1 MALMAGVK
9 PLKDILA
16 EMSASDTDGRTLV
29 AKAYTFAEDA
39 HKDQKRYSGEP
50 YFVHL
55 AEVGYSLA
63 KIGMDAPTIA
73 AGILHDSIED
83 VGVSPETMETEFG
96 KEILMLV
103 DGVTKLG
110 ALRYRGVERHTES
123 LRKLFAATAHDI
135 RVLIIKLMDRLH
147 NAKTLEHV
155 PAQKRKRIALET
167 LEIYAPIADRL
178 GMSVVKT
185 DLEDAA
191 FPYAYPA
198 EYERVK
204 ALLKERHAET
214 EQRLEKAERTL
225 RKEMAANGMQQFRA
239 ESRKKG
245 LYSLFRKLERK
256 DWDIT
261 KIHDILALRVIVSS
275 IAECYTT
282 LGVIHAQWRPVL
294 GKIKDYIAV
303 PKPNGYQSLH
313 TTIYTGDG
321 GTLEIQVRTE
331 AMHREAQFG
340 IASHLSYK
348 ESSHY
353 VRGTQGG
360 GMEWVRQFMGA
371 KPEQPLRKNTLS
383 KGQSVPQ
390 WVKELAD
397 IRLEEADSAEYLE
410 DIKTDFFSH
419 RVFAFTPKGDVI
431 DLPIDATPIDFAY
444 AIHSDI
450 GDHISGA
457 KVNGKLVAL
466 DTELKNGDLVEIAT
480 KQSAKPSKKW
490 LDMARTNMARKHIRQ
505 ALGLQK

>member
-1 MALMAGVK
+1 
-9 PLKDILA
+9 
-16 EMSASDTDGRTLV
+16 
-29 AKAYTFAEDA
+29 
-39 HKDQKRYSGEP
+39 
-50 YFVHL
+50 
-55 AEVGYSLA
+55 
-63 KIGMDAPTIA
+63 
-73 AGILHDSIED
+73 
-83 VGVSPETMETEFG
+83 
-96 KEILMLV
+96 
-103 DGVTKLG
+103 
-110 ALRYRGVERHTES
+110 
-123 LRKLFAATAHDI
+123 
-135 RVLIIKLMDRLH
+135 
-147 NAKTLEHV
+147 
-155 PAQKRKRIALET
+155 
-167 LEIYAPIADRL
+167 
-178 GMSVVKT
+178 
-185 DLEDAA
+185 
-191 FPYAYPA
+191 
-198 EYERVK
+198 
-204 ALLKERHAET
+204 
-214 EQRLEKAERTL
+214 
-225 RKEMAANGMQQFRA
+225 MAANGMQQFRA

-490 LDMARTNMARKHIRQ
+490 LDMARTTMARKHIRQ
-505 ALGLQK
+505 ALGMQK

>member
-1 MALMAGVK
+1 MGPIVQCPVYCSNIRDCSTALVGLGYTHSEGLTYRRNARIGVLWGLARPWLFLSLSVFLKRSIMALMAGVK

-204 ALLKERHAET
+204 ALL
-214 EQRLEKAERTL
+214 
-225 RKEMAANGMQQFRA
+225 
-239 ESRKKG
+239 
-245 LYSLFRKLERK
+245 
-256 DWDIT
+256 
-261 KIHDILALRVIVSS
+261 
-275 IAECYTT
+275 
-282 LGVIHAQWRPVL
+282 
-294 GKIKDYIAV
+294 
-303 PKPNGYQSLH
+303 
-313 TTIYTGDG
+313 
-321 GTLEIQVRTE
+321 
-331 AMHREAQFG
+331 
-340 IASHLSYK
+340 
-348 ESSHY
+348 
-353 VRGTQGG
+353 
-360 GMEWVRQFMGA
+360 
-371 KPEQPLRKNTLS
+371 
-383 KGQSVPQ
+383 
-390 WVKELAD
+390 
-397 IRLEEADSAEYLE
+397 
-410 DIKTDFFSH
+410 
-419 RVFAFTPKGDVI
+419 
-431 DLPIDATPIDFAY
+431 
-444 AIHSDI
+444 
-450 GDHISGA
+450 
-457 KVNGKLVAL
+457 
-466 DTELKNGDLVEIAT
+466 
-480 KQSAKPSKKW
+480 
-490 LDMARTNMARKHIRQ
+490 
-505 ALGLQK
+505 